1 MNTPAKYILPGALTL
16 IGVLCVAPAQAKLP
30 LRKTKAERFLST
42 APARPEGPAKRFYIE
57 GITSPV
63 PLRNGTPA
71 RAGYDNLTNGYAP
84 QGPAFNTIDEDNV
97 IPDRSF
103 NDGRFVFE
111 EVETIEAGVG
121 PTYNM
126 QSCRECHQ
134 NIVTGGSS
142 QVTVQRTGHTDDNG
156 MFFESLGG
164 SLIQSR
170 ATYSDIVEHV
180 VDTDETRTFRI
191 TPQTLGLGY
200 VECISDSTLLAIRDA
215 QPIAQQGSAPEVPVL
230 EGDGSARI
238 GRFGWKCQHGSL
250 ISFAADAYLNEMG
263 ITSPL
268 FPEEDTSNGVYVG
281 FGTQYDPLP
290 DPEDDGLDVTGF
302 AFFMRSTKVPPRGT
316 ITDAVRSGEKRFN
329 QVGCNVCHV
338 SSITTATAGTTINGG
353 AFTVPNA
360 LGDKVIS
367 PYSDFLLHDVGTGDG
382 IPIQPL
388 PQYAETAHQIRT
400 APLWG
405 LRTRNRLM
413 HDGQSFTYY
422 DAIQRHAGQAADVTA
437 AFNGLSAT
445 DKANIY
451 AFLGSL

>member
-1 MNTPAKYILPGALTL
+1 MKKTAKYILPGIL
-16 IGVLCVAPAQAKLP
+16 ILIAAVCVVPAQAKLP

-42 APARPEGPAKRFYIE
+42 APARPEGPAKPFYIE

-71 RAGYDNLTNGYAP
+71 RAGYDNLTNGFAP
-84 QGPAFNTIDEDNV
+84 QGPPFNTIDKNNV

-111 EVETIEAGVG
+111 EVETNTAGVG

-134 NIVTGGSS
+134 NIVTGGAS
-142 QVTVQRTGHTDDNG
+142 QVLVQRTGHTDENG

-170 ATYSDIVEHV
+170 ATYADVVERV
-180 VDTDETRTFRI
+180 VDGDETRAFRI
-191 TPQTLGLGY
+191 TPQTLGDGY
-200 VECISDSTLLAIRDA
+200 IECISDSTLVAIRDA
-215 QPIAQQGSAPEVPVL
+215 QPVAMQGSAPEVPVI

-238 GRFGWKCQHGSL
+238 GRFGWKSQHGSL
-250 ISFAADAYLNEMG
+250 VSFAADAYLNEMG

-268 FPEEDTSNGVYVG
+268 FPDENTSSGVYVG
-281 FGTQYDPLP
+281 FGTQYDPTP
-290 DPEDDGLDVTGF
+290 DPEDDGLDIDGF
-302 AFFMRSTKVPPRGT
+302 VFFMRSTKVPPRGT

-338 SSITTATAGTTINGG
+338 SSITTATAGTVINGG

-382 IPIQPL
+382 IPILPL
-388 PQYAETAHQIRT
+388 PEFAETAHQIRT

-413 HDGQSFTYY
+413 HDGLSFTYY
-422 DAIQRHAGQAADVTA
+422 DAIERHAGQAADVTA
-437 AFNGLSAT
+437 AFNGLSDT